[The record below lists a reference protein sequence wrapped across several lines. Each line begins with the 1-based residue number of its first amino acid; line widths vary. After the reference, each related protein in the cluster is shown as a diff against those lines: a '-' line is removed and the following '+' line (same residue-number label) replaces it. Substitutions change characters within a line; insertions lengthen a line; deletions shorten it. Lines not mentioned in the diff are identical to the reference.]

1 MNDRSL
7 KFTLLGSVIVNAFLL
22 GGIAGAAYAWYAG
35 GHGKVGAPA
44 QAHPLRFAA
53 NGLSD
58 ARQEAFAD
66 ALKDARHDGKAFAR
80 AGHDGRQD
88 VLGLLAAPQLDR
100 AALDAALART
110 READSALRARV
121 EQGVADFA
129 GTLTPQE
136 RAKFAEGLR
145 ENGQWRLPA
154 PRKPGA
160 AGQ

>member
-1 MNDRSL
+1 MNARSL

-35 GHGKVGAPA
+35 AHGRAGAPA
-44 QAHPLRFAA
+44 QSHPLRFAA

-66 ALKDARHDGKAFAR
+66 ALKAARHDGRAFSR
-80 AGHDGRQD
+80 AGHDGREA
-88 VLGLLAAPQLDR
+88 VLNLLAAPQLDR

-110 READSALRARV
+110 RDADGALRARV
-121 EQGVADFA
+121 EQGVAEFA
-129 GTLTPQE
+129 ATLTPEE
-136 RAKFAEGLR
+136 RAKFADGLR

-154 PRKPGA
+154 PKKAGA
-160 AGQ
+160 ASQ